1 MMATEEDAKLT
12 FRPLRQDLFPQ
23 AAASTAPGL
32 GRAAPEGV
40 SASNRLSP
48 VIYLLRHGDAEP
60 DQGRGDAARRLTEE
74 GETQAEAAGLAMARL
89 GINVDTCL
97 ASPRVRAFDTATLA
111 CRALGIRV
119 EVVEAIGM
127 GDYDSLALA
136 AGRGDALI
144 VGHEPDMSAEVARL
158 TGANIKMKKGGLA
171 IIKGSQLQ
179 ALLRPA
185 ELSAI
190 AEA

>member
-1 MMATEEDAKLT
+1 
-12 FRPLRQDLFPQ
+12 
-23 AAASTAPGL
+23 
-32 GRAAPEGV
+32 
-40 SASNRLSP
+40 

-60 DQGRGDAARRLTEE
+60 DQGHGDAARRLTEK
-74 GETQAEAAGLAMARL
+74 GEAQALAAGMAMARL
-89 GINVDTCL
+89 EINVDTCL

-111 CRALGIRV
+111 CQSLKIPV
-119 EVVEAIGM
+119 EVVEAIGYD
-127 GDYDSLALA
+127 DYDSLDLA
-136 AGRGDALI
+136 AGRGDTLI

-185 ELSAI
+185 ELAAI
-190 AEA
+190 ADA

>member
-1 MMATEEDAKLT
+1 
-12 FRPLRQDLFPQ
+12 
-23 AAASTAPGL
+23 
-32 GRAAPEGV
+32 
-40 SASNRLSP
+40 

-60 DQGRGDAARRLTEE
+60 DQGHGDAARRLTEK
-74 GETQAEAAGLAMARL
+74 GEAQALAAGMAMARL
-89 GINVDTCL
+89 EINVDTCL

-111 CRALGIRV
+111 CQPLKIPV
-119 EVVEAIGM
+119 EVVEAIGYD
-127 GDYDSLALA
+127 DYDSLDLP
-136 AGRGDALI
+136 AGRSDTLI

-185 ELSAI
+185 ELAAI